1 MRSITDR
8 KRSPVPEAVPDAVVG
23 HTSGTAPVAATD
35 GVPEVS
41 DRVTE
46 AGQAAGNAPRLPVR
60 ILAVCLGNVC
70 RSPAAEAL
78 IRRAAATEGVPVE
91 VESAG
96 TSVRRGGRPANRRM
110 RRAAARWDLELTSR
124 TRELVA
130 DDLDAFD
137 LVVVM
142 DSHNL
147 AAVAAMKA
155 DHGGRA
161 LVRLLRSFDLAATGS
176 DVPDPFRAPVAFH
189 ASVLAGMAPA
199 VDGVVEWALRA
210 ASPVAT

>member
-1 MRSITDR
+1 MPETTDDPR
-8 KRSPVPEAVPDAVVG
+8 VG
-23 HTSGTAPVAATD
+23 
-35 GVPEVS
+35 
-41 DRVTE
+41 
-46 AGQAAGNAPRLPVR
+46 PVR

-78 IRRAAATEGVPVE
+78 IHRAAATRGVSVE
-91 VESAG
+91 VDSAG
-96 TSVRRGGRPANRRM
+96 TSVRRPGRPANRRM
-110 RRAAARWDLELTSR
+110 RRAAARWDLELASR

-130 DDLDAFD
+130 GDLDDFD

-155 DHGGRA
+155 THGGRA
-161 LVRLLRSFDLAATGS
+161 QVRLLRSFDRAATGS

-199 VDGVVEWALRA
+199 IEGVVEWAVRTT
-210 ASPVAT
+210 SPVAT